1 MVNDTPQTWNEASLQ
16 ALEYIIDIAKN
27 HPPAAQSWAKY
38 NAVSDSL
45 AAFATHQ
52 NSYNDGRSSSFF
64 NERQAV
70 AIMVDAGCMAMDSL
84 LPITGSVDA
93 DKLHKLL
100 CRKQHDYGHGN
111 ITKFGLVGVAVRMC
125 DKIARAENITFS
137 GGVAIQLNEPLQDSY
152 EDIIGYAVIG
162 VMLHRDTFKLLLQK

>member
-1 MVNDTPQTWNEASLQ
+1 MVNDTPETWNEASLQ

-27 HPPAAQSWAKY
+27 HPPAAQTWTKY

-45 AAFATHQ
+45 AAFATHP
-52 NSYNDGRSSSFF
+52 NDGMASNFF
-64 NERQAV
+64 SARQAV

-137 GGVAIQLNEPLQDSY
+137 GSGPIQLNEPLQDTY

-162 VMLHRDTFKLLLQK
+162 VMLQRDTFKLLLQK